1 MSGRTPPLPCRW
13 DGEAF
18 VPYSQRFAKL
28 ADKNFTVGE
37 VYTLV
42 EEEPRN
48 MLSHRH
54 EFAWIRDAWMNLPEG
69 MERDFPNPEALRK
82 YALIKAGYCDVQTYT
97 CGSIHEAKRWAE
109 NLRPLDEFS
118 IIDPVGT
125 TVRRYTARS
134 QSRRAMTAKE
144 FQESK
149 TAILNVIADML
160 SVSPETLVKNAGR
173 AA

>member
-1 MSGRTPPLPCRW
+1 MSTPPLPLRW
-13 DGEAF
+13 NGETFEPVSA
-18 VPYSQRFAKL
+18 RFSAL
-28 ADKNFTVGE
+28 ANKHLVVGE

-42 EEEPRN
+42 EEEPRS

-97 CGSIHEAKRWAE
+97 CGSVAEAKRWAE

-134 QSRRAMTAKE
+134 QSRRAMMAKE

-149 TAILNVIADML
+149 TAILNVIAEML
-160 SVSPETLVKNAGR
+160 NVSPQDLQENGGKAE
-173 AA
+173 